1 MGSIYCQQ
9 YGIMIRGDHEG
20 TRKGCE
26 EHEGDNDQLRDSG
39 SETELQGERGGAA
52 DRLPGVLPEPG
63 ERESVYGFDEE
74 GMWF

>member
-1 MGSIYCQQ
+1 MGSIYCRQ
-9 YGIMIRGDHEG
+9 YGIMIREDHEG

-39 SETELQGERGGAA
+39 GETELQGERGGAA

-63 ERESVYGFDEE
+63 ERGGISEMEE
-74 GMWF
+74 RRKG